1 MENADLRLL
10 MTVGGMLVSV
20 VSAFVIVKTKLS
32 GVIEQLADMEKRLRK
47 LDSTIDK
54 QHTAI
59 ETQVQRTHVL
69 SGMLEPSKREKLH
82 RSLERNTVE
91 IEHLRRDVDAH
102 RREYLSAHNGK
113 HPAVPSEKAKSDD

>member
-1 MENADLRLL
+1 MESADLRLL

-32 GVIEQLADMEKRLRK
+32 GVIEQLGDMEKRLRK

-59 ETQVQRTHVL
+59 ETQAQRTHVL

-82 RSLERNTVE
+82 RSLERNKVE

-113 HPAVPSEKAKSDD
+113 HPPVPSEKDKTDD